1 MSNVKIWLELK
12 LSKVGVLLNI
22 VNVCL
27 VVLEFEVFNWF
38 LICVIWFVYVFILC
52 YFWEFG
58 IILRKYFCL
67 ILLFFF
73 LVVYVECYCGE
84 YIIFGDRYKF
94 VWFVL

>member
-1 MSNVKIWLELK
+1 MLVYDKVLMSNVKIWLELK

-22 VNVCL
+22 VYY
-27 VVLEFEVFNWF
+27 WF